1 MSRRFK
7 IIVEIDDN
15 LDGEA
20 FSEKTRHHPSVM
32 EVEHEQEQVKQQD
45 CSEAIYIARDI
56 VESIASDVIRSFEET
71 PLERLRS

>member
-7 IIVEIDDN
+7 IIVEIDDK

-32 EVEHEQEQVKQQD
+32 EVEQEHVKQQD
-45 CSEAIYIARDI
+45 RSEAFDIARDI
-56 VESIASDVIRSFEET
+56 VESLASDVIRSFEET